1 MKLHENPEL
10 FRQAITATAQQKSTP
25 EKSFSEIYVEKDYWV
40 TVALKQIFQDA
51 EAAGYTVFKGGTALS
66 KCYGLIDRFSE
77 DIDLAVSHN
86 EDIADN
92 QFTKRIKHVSRLVE
106 EVMPEIFLEGVTN
119 KKGNIRKTA
128 HEYPITFEGDFGQ
141 VRDKVIVEASWLGN
155 SDPFVQKEVS
165 SYIYDMMVNTGQ
177 QELVAEYGLEPF
189 TIKVL
194 DIKRTFCEK
203 IMSLVRFS
211 YDDDPID
218 SLSKKIR
225 HCYDLYFMLNDVEVK
240 AFFESDDFLQMMAQ
254 VGQDDVESY
263 VNRNE
268 WLRNH
273 PKDAK
278 IFADLDN
285 VWNQLKDTYTGD
297 FSRLVLGVLPNESLI
312 YDTMKTIKD
321 RIESVPWDL
330 KFEDK
335 TK

>member
-1 MKLHENPEL
+1 
-10 FRQAITATAQQKSTP
+10 
-25 EKSFSEIYVEKDYWV
+25 
-40 TVALKQIFQDA
+40 
-51 EAAGYTVFKGGTALS
+51 
-66 KCYGLIDRFSE
+66 
-77 DIDLAVSHN
+77 
-86 EDIADN
+86 
-92 QFTKRIKHVSRLVE
+92 
-106 EVMPEIFLEGVTN
+106 
-119 KKGNIRKTA
+119 
-128 HEYPITFEGDFGQ
+128 
-141 VRDKVIVEASWLGN
+141 
-155 SDPFVQKEVS
+155 
-165 SYIYDMMVNTGQ
+165 MVNTGQ

-194 DIKRTFCEK
+194 DIRRTFCEK

-211 YDDDPID
+211 YDEDPIE
-218 SLSKKIR
+218 SLRNKIR
-225 HCYDLYFMLNDVEVK
+225 HCYDLYFMLKNDEVK

-278 IFADLDN
+278 IFADLEN
-285 VWNQLKDTYTGD
+285 VWSQLKETYTGD
-297 FSRLVLGVLPNESLI
+297 FSRLVLGELPNESFI
-312 YDTMKTIKD
+312 YDNMKTIKE